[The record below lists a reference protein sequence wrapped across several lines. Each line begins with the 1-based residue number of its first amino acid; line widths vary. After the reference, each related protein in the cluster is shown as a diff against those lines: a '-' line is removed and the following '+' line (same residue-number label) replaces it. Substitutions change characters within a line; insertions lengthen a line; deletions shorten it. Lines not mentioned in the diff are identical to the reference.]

1 MGVVTPS
8 LVALV
13 AVGCSA
19 FTSKTASS
27 RLTRATPRRATTR
40 RIAMEDFGILKGTAF
55 DFGKEWEGED
65 CLSEAKLETYMN
77 KNGLRYKMN
86 KTDKE
91 RAGLKLFDL
100 PEIKFT
106 IPGLKVDVNIA
117 APEVESIW
125 EALGFAATSNN
136 AARQEEKRKAIA
148 KEKEAEKKYADLLG
162 FWKDKYGYT
171 KYVPGT
177 WFYADQLSTD
187 DEDLQAMSGFRM
199 RKGGFYLDGT
209 KDNRV

>member
-1 MGVVTPS
+1 
-8 LVALV
+8 
-13 AVGCSA
+13 
-19 FTSKTASS
+19 
-27 RLTRATPRRATTR
+27 
-40 RIAMEDFGILKGTAF
+40 MEDFGILKGTAF
-55 DFGKEWEGED
+55 DFGREWEGEA

-77 KNGLRYKMN
+77 SNGLRYKMN

-91 RAGLKLFDL
+91 REGMKLFSF
-100 PEIKFT
+100 PEVSFT
-106 IPGLKVDVNIA
+106 IPLLKVDVNIA

-136 AARQEEKRKAIA
+136 EARQEEKRKAIV
-148 KEKEAEKKYADLLG
+148 KEKEAEEKYKDLLT
-162 FWKDKYGYT
+162 FWKDKYGYP

-187 DEDLQAMSGFRM
+187 ADDLKATSGFRM

-209 KDNRV
+209 KDTRK